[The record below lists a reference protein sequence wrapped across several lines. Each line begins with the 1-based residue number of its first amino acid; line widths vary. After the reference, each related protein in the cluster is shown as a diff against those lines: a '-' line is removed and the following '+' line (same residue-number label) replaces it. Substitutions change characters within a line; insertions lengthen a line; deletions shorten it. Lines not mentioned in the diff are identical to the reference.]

1 MRRSM
6 VIFLLV
12 FALTS
17 FADYPPIIPVKD
29 VKVGM
34 KGYAVTVFQGY
45 KPQRFDVEVLGVE
58 YWWIGL
64 RCEPVIT
71 IKATGGPKEYP
82 IEKVGLAHGMSGS
95 PVYLY
100 TKDGIKLL
108 GAFAYKGQFDKD
120 QIGWVTPA
128 EVMIKY
134 AQEKVAKEKNI
145 LNRKMRISIAG
156 PFKIPTAMK
165 NEFEKRGFVLERY
178 SAMTNKT
185 NTNVE
190 KKEYIDTRKL
200 LKPGASITAYLV
212 TGDIEFWA
220 NGTVTAVDKEN
231 GTFLA
236 FGHPFTGMGNV
247 NFPVKISFVE
257 AVVSNYRASY
267 KIISSESI
275 PLDAAIT
282 YDSYGIKGV
291 IGKKPEMI
299 PVKYNLKYQKDERV
313 INVQVAKTKTSDW
326 LILLLSFYTING
338 GYDEFQ
344 LERFEKGYI
353 TIDINLK
360 TDIRDFTFRLKD
372 EFTSKNR
379 SSVFLD
385 EMWGFYKHILRPL
398 SIKNINI
405 RAITFEVK
413 YQTDNPKK
421 VLLDNAYLNSITA
434 APGDSIH
441 LTIIFKSNGSPD
453 SLLKYYKTIYDIQ
466 IPVTAD
472 TGYAEI
478 QVKTG
483 DLIIWQTESE
493 KISTEKLIQR
503 LKTYSDEVFIKVDV
517 PLVYPDS
524 MFTDTAATK
533 IIIRGT
539 TKWKQTTKRKPIK
552 KFQTSI
558 IKIELPTE
566 IENAVIDANAVLQLR
581 IISKGRIK
589 DGKKHKNFF
598 QKYFGWL
605 PFI

>member
-1 MRRSM
+1 
-6 VIFLLV
+6 
-12 FALTS
+12 
-17 FADYPPIIPVKD
+17 
-29 VKVGM
+29 
-34 KGYAVTVFQGY
+34 
-45 KPQRFDVEVLGVE
+45 
-58 YWWIGL
+58 
-64 RCEPVIT
+64 
-71 IKATGGPKEYP
+71 
-82 IEKVGLAHGMSGS
+82 
-95 PVYLY
+95 
-100 TKDGIKLL
+100 
-108 GAFAYKGQFDKD
+108 
-120 QIGWVTPA
+120 
-128 EVMIKY
+128 
-134 AQEKVAKEKNI
+134 
-145 LNRKMRISIAG
+145 
-156 PFKIPTAMK
+156 
-165 NEFEKRGFVLERY
+165 
-178 SAMTNKT
+178 MTNKT

-212 TGDIEFWA
+212 TGDIEFWT
-220 NGTVTAVDKEN
+220 NGTITAVDKD

-257 AVVSNYRASY
+257 AVVSNYRTSY

-282 YDSYGIKGV
+282 YDYAYGIKGV

-313 INVQVAKTKTSDW
+313 IDVQVAKTKTSDW

-398 SIKNINI
+398 SNKNINI
-405 RAITFEVK
+405 KALTFEVK
-413 YQTDNPKK
+413 YQTGNPKK
-421 VLLDNAYLNSITA
+421 LLLDNIYLSNVAA
-434 APGDSIH
+434 APGDSVY
-441 LTIIFKSNGSPD
+441 LTIIFKSNEPSD
-453 SLLKYYKTIYDIQ
+453 SLLKYYKTIYNIRV
-466 IPVTAD
+466 PTTAD
-472 TGYAEI
+472 TGYAWI
-478 QVKTG
+478 QVRTG
-483 DLIIWQTESE
+483 DLITWQTESG
-493 KISTEKLIQR
+493 KISSEELVQR
-503 LKTYSDEVFIKVDV
+503 LKTYSDEVFIKVDI
-517 PLVYPDS
+517 PLVYSDS
-524 MFTDTAATK
+524 MFTDTTTTK
-533 IIIRGT
+533 TIIRGT
-539 TKWKQTTKRKPIK
+539 TKWEQTTKRKPIK

-566 IENAVIDANAVLQLR
+566 IENAIIDANAELQLR

-589 DGKKHKNFF
+589 DGKEHKNFF